1 MLSERIFLM
10 EDHHEA
16 LEVWRKLKIKD
27 ALLVHIDAHIDF
39 GYYALMPAQES
50 FQASRDLTELKKRLE
65 RLLLYEKY
73 GKDLEGQASL
83 ANFIYPAM
91 RDGIV
96 KSFNWIVPGTH
107 KEFRDSVPF
116 FKRLLVGLSTQAPG
130 QKAVTEFL
138 FCAIR
143 SKLLNKD
150 FFITNLFSSLV
161 KSDPVLLDIDV
172 DFLLFNCAYAGVKN
186 IYFECAPWIYPD
198 QLVALLKEKFP
209 SRTVTTIAY
218 SVNGR
223 YTPIL
228 YKFFGDEIAL
238 RLKYDALN
246 SELEESFTLRNNAIK
261 SYSRNDMDRSFRDIK
276 EAQKLLEKENVLD
289 SRFNGDEN
297 RAFRQK
303 FIAHLYLWRHN
314 ICWEKNKVQEAK
326 SYYKMA
332 LHNDPTLRVTDNNLG
347 GIYLKEGKFKL
358 ARVEFERIIFC
369 DPRDHN
375 AHRGMGDI
383 DFARE
388 KYADAKKNYNH
399 AVKIKS
405 DDMEALVRLA
415 ECLLRLDDLKGAENI
430 LKKVKKID
438 PLNGRIYKMEA
449 EIAAQR
455 GGYKESLALYKKAA
469 IIGPDSPD
477 MYKNIFRILK
487 IEKDEE
493 LLRFFRIRYEE
504 RIKKRKQKR

>member
-1 MLSERIFLM
+1 M

-39 GYYALMPAQES
+39 GYYALMPAQET

-83 ANFIYPAM
+83 TNFIYPAM
-91 RDGIV
+91 RDGII
-96 KSFNWIVPGTH
+96 KSFDWIVPGAR

-116 FKRLLVGLSTQAPG
+116 FKRLLAGLWAQVPG
-130 QKAVTEFL
+130 QRAVTKFL

-150 FFITNLFSSLV
+150 FFITNLFSSV
-161 KSDPVLLDIDV
+161 AKSDLVLLDIDV
-172 DFLLFNCAYAGVKN
+172 DFLLFNSAYSGVKD
-186 IYFECAPWIYPD
+186 IYLERTPWIYPS

-209 SRTVTTIAY
+209 RRTVTTIAY

-246 SELEESFTLRNNAIK
+246 PALEESFTLRNNAIE
-261 SYSRNDMDRSFRDIK
+261 SYFRNDTDRSFRYIK
-276 EAQKLLEKENVLD
+276 EAQKLLEKGND
-289 SRFNGDEN
+289 NK
-297 RAFRQK
+297 AFRQK
-303 FIAHLYLWRHN
+303 FITHLYLWRYN
-314 ICWEKNKVQEAK
+314 ICWKENKAQEAK
-326 SYYKMA
+326 FYYKMA
-332 LHNDPTLRVTDNNLG
+332 LRNDQTLRVADNNFG
-347 GIYLKEGKFKL
+347 GLYLKEGKFKL
-358 ARVEFERIIFC
+358 ARVEFERIVFC
-369 DPRDHN
+369 DPLDHN

-383 DFARE
+383 DFAHK
-388 KYADAKKNYNH
+388 KYVDAKKSYGQ

-405 DDMEALVRLA
+405 DDKEALVGLA
-415 ECLLRLDDLKGAENI
+415 ECLLRLDDLRGAENI

-438 PLNGRIYKMEA
+438 SLNGRIYKIEA
-449 EIAAQR
+449 EIVAQR

-469 IIGPDSPD
+469 IMGPDNPD

-493 LLRFFRIRYEE
+493 LLRFFRSRYKE
-504 RIKKRKQKR
+504 RIKERKQKR